1 VAYLR
6 YGLNSQ
12 WYVFWYSDKAESEL
26 EERTGRPIPREETR
40 LAVWHS
46 AHRATG
52 PIFTYAQV
60 RTMLAADDFSA
71 IPGFRSS
78 DNDLLRDAFTEFVQ
92 EVDADA
98 VAADDR

>member
-1 VAYLR
+1 
-6 YGLNSQ
+6 
-12 WYVFWYSDKAESEL
+12 
-26 EERTGRPIPREETR
+26 
-40 LAVWHS
+40 
-46 AHRATG
+46 
-52 PIFTYAQV
+52 
-60 RTMLAADDFSA
+60 MLAADDFSA